1 MNFLIITCR
10 RLAREKF
17 YALVCILS
25 LALGFASSILISLF
39 LISELSFDL
48 YHQNHDR
55 IYRVISNFA
64 DLEIPNSG
72 YEIGPL
78 LVRDNPQ
85 FLESVRFRRAFE
97 SEFIHDELSNS
108 WENVFHTDAN
118 VFDVFT
124 INPLLGDTDSI
135 FQDPYSIAVSES
147 FAEFYFGDQDPIGE
161 ILSTEKFELRV
172 GLVFE
177 DLPENVTK
185 RYDALLPFELI
196 AIYQP
201 ESLVNF
207 SERFLMIPNDTYLY
221 VAEDFDP
228 LSIEAASDYLFETYM
243 ETGFLETMGRDSGF
257 SLSVQKLSDLRFG
270 AATLFDDGTGNV
282 SNLYIFAAVAIAL
295 LVISCINY
303 VNLATAR
310 AATRLKE
317 VAMRKILGASNR
329 NLILQFLYES
339 ILLIW
344 TAFFIGIL
352 LSMLAIALG
361 YVESFT
367 GKAEL
372 SSLLLTPARLSLFV
386 FAGLAIGVVSG
397 IYPALTLAR
406 QSMMAVLKPQ
416 QRSWRFGLPLR
427 QLLVL
432 VQMIASVIIVSC
444 VFIMLQQAS
453 FLAESPMGF
462 KKDNQLVTRI
472 RGAETIRS
480 RNAIMT
486 ELMRHNEILSVVE
499 MGSSLGRGLSISLMD
514 VEQENGQTVPIT
526 TNNFRTGEGFLETL
540 EIELLQGNMF
550 RAEQADN
557 DIAPILVNE
566 TFVKQMEWTQPLG
579 KKVGEN
585 EVIGVVSDF
594 HYLPL
599 HEPIAPAYIAP
610 YSDLFLDKLEVS
622 RLERVPMDFT
632 ISITGNNLPETTDYI
647 KGVIAQFS
655 NQPIIEVRSLN
666 DVWNEMYDTEN
677 QTIVLVGIFGAIC
690 IVISLLGLAGLA
702 AYSTQQ
708 RAKETAIRKVLG
720 ASVTDIIG
728 LLSLNMIKVIALSI
742 IPAILGAYYISN
754 IWLERF
760 SYRAEFSSI
769 PYIQAVAIVGLFSI
783 AILVSQTYR
792 TAQENP
798 VNNLKYE

>member
-39 LISELSFDL
+39 LMSELTFDL
-48 YHQNHDR
+48 HHQNHER
-55 IYRVISNFA
+55 IYRVNSVLS
-64 DLEIPNSG
+64 DLELPVSG

-97 SEFIHDELSNS
+97 SEFTYGESINS
-108 WENVFHTDAN
+108 WANVFHTDAN
-118 VFDVFT
+118 VFDIFT
-124 INPLLGDTDSI
+124 ITPLLGDIDSA
-135 FQDPYSIAVSES
+135 FDDPYSIAVSES
-147 FAEFYFGDQDPIGE
+147 FAEYYFGDQDSIGE
-161 ILSTEKFELRV
+161 ILSTERFELRV
-172 GLVFE
+172 SLVFE
-177 DLPENVTK
+177 DLPENVTE
-185 RYDALLPFELI
+185 RYDALLPFELV

-207 SERFLMIPNDTYLY
+207 GQRYLINANETYLY

-243 ETGFLETMGRDSGF
+243 ETEFLEMTGRATGF
-257 SLSVQKLSDLRFG
+257 NLSVEKLSDIHFRNT
-270 AATLFDDGTGNV
+270 TLFDDGTGGNV
-282 SNLYIFAAVAIAL
+282 TNLYIFAAVAIAL

-310 AATRLKE
+310 AAVRLKE

-329 NLILQFLYES
+329 NLILQFLSES
-339 ILLIW
+339 ILSIGL
-344 TAFFIGIL
+344 AFGIGIL

-372 SSLLLTPARLSLFV
+372 SSLLLTPARLSMFV
-386 FAGLAIGVVSG
+386 FVGLAIGVVSG

-416 QRSWRFGLPLR
+416 QRSWRLGLPLR

-432 VQMIASVIIVSC
+432 MQMIASMVIVSC
-444 VFIMLQQAS
+444 VFIMLQQAK
-453 FLAESPMGF
+453 FLEESPMGF
-462 KKDNQLVTRI
+462 RKDNQLITRI
-472 RGAETIRS
+472 RGETIRS
-480 RNAIMT
+480 RDAIMT
-486 ELMRHNEILSVVE
+486 ELTRHNEILSVVE
-499 MGSSLGRGLSISLMD
+499 MNGALGRGLSISMLD
-514 VEQENGQTVPIT
+514 VEDNNGQTVSVT
-526 TNNFRTGEGFLETL
+526 TNNFQTGVGFLETL

-550 RAEQADN
+550 RAEQAGIDN
-557 DIAPILVNE
+557 PPILVNE
-566 TFVKQMEWTQPLG
+566 TFVNQMEWTQPIG
-579 KKVGEN
+579 KKVGDF
-585 EVIGVVSDF
+585 EVIGVIRDF

-599 HEPIAPAYIAP
+599 YVPIAPVFIMP
-610 YSDLFLDKLEVS
+610 YSDRFLDELEPR
-622 RLERVPMDFT
+622 RLERVSMDLT
-632 ISITGNNLPETTDYI
+632 ISITGINLTETTDYI

-655 NQPIIEVRSLN
+655 NQPIIEVQSLN

-677 QTIVLVGIFGAIC
+677 QTIVLVGVFSAIC

-702 AYSTQQ
+702 SYSTQQ
-708 RAKETAIRKVLG
+708 RAKEIAIRKVLG
-720 ASVTDIIG
+720 ASVSNIIG

-742 IPAILGAYYISN
+742 IPAIVGAYYISN
-754 IWLERF
+754 VWLERF
-760 SYRAEFSSI
+760 SYRVQLGST
-769 PYIQAVAIVGLFSI
+769 PYIMAVALVGILSI

-798 VNNLKYE
+798 VNRLKYE

>member
-39 LISELSFDL
+39 LMSELTFDL
-48 YHQNHDR
+48 HHQNHER
-55 IYRVISNFA
+55 IYRVNSVLS
-64 DLEIPNSG
+64 DLELPVSG

-97 SEFIHDELSNS
+97 SEFTYGESINS
-108 WENVFHTDAN
+108 WANVFHTDAN
-118 VFDVFT
+118 VFDIFT
-124 INPLLGDTDSI
+124 ITPLLGDIDSA
-135 FQDPYSIAVSES
+135 FDDPYSIAVSES
-147 FAEFYFGDQDPIGE
+147 FAEYYFGDQDSIGE
-161 ILSTEKFELRV
+161 ILSTERFELRV
-172 GLVFE
+172 SLVFE
-177 DLPENVTK
+177 DLPENVTE
-185 RYDALLPFELI
+185 RYDALLPFELV

-207 SERFLMIPNDTYLY
+207 GQRYLINANETYLY

-243 ETGFLETMGRDSGF
+243 ETEFLEMTGRATGF
-257 SLSVQKLSDLRFG
+257 NLSVEKLSDIHFRNT
-270 AATLFDDGTGNV
+270 TLFDDGTGGNV
-282 SNLYIFAAVAIAL
+282 TNLYIFAAVAIAL

-310 AATRLKE
+310 AAVRLKE

-329 NLILQFLYES
+329 NLILQFLSES
-339 ILLIW
+339 ILFIGL
-344 TAFFIGIL
+344 AFGIGIL

-372 SSLLLTPARLSLFV
+372 SSLLLTPARLSMFV
-386 FAGLAIGVVSG
+386 FVGLAIGVVSG

-416 QRSWRFGLPLR
+416 QRSWRLGLPLR

-432 VQMIASVIIVSC
+432 MQMIASMVIVSC
-444 VFIMLQQAS
+444 VFIMLQQAK
-453 FLAESPMGF
+453 FLVESPMGF
-462 KKDNQLVTRI
+462 RKDNQLITRI
-472 RGAETIRS
+472 RGETIRS
-480 RNAIMT
+480 RDAIMT
-486 ELMRHNEILSVVE
+486 ELTRHNEILSVVE
-499 MGSSLGRGLSISLMD
+499 MNGALGRGLSVSMLD
-514 VEQENGQTVPIT
+514 VEDNNGQTVSVT
-526 TNNFRTGEGFLETL
+526 TNNFQPGVGFLETL

-550 RAEQADN
+550 RAEQAGIDN
-557 DIAPILVNE
+557 PPILVNE
-566 TFVKQMEWTQPLG
+566 TFVNQMEWTQPIG
-579 KKVGEN
+579 KKVGDF
-585 EVIGVVSDF
+585 EVIGVIRDF

-599 HEPIAPAYIAP
+599 YVPIAPVFIMP
-610 YSDLFLDKLEVS
+610 YSDRFLDELEPR
-622 RLERVPMDFT
+622 RLERVSMDLT
-632 ISITGNNLPETTDYI
+632 ISITGINLTETTDYI

-655 NQPIIEVRSLN
+655 NQPIIEVQSLN

-677 QTIVLVGIFGAIC
+677 QTIVLVGVFSAIC

-702 AYSTQQ
+702 SYSTQQ
-708 RAKETAIRKVLG
+708 RAKEIAIRKVLG
-720 ASVTDIIG
+720 ASVSNIIG

-742 IPAILGAYYISN
+742 IPAIVGAYYISN
-754 IWLERF
+754 VWLERF
-760 SYRAEFSSI
+760 SYRVQLGSM
-769 PYIQAVAIVGLFSI
+769 PYIMAVALVGILSI

-798 VNNLKYE
+798 VNRLKYE